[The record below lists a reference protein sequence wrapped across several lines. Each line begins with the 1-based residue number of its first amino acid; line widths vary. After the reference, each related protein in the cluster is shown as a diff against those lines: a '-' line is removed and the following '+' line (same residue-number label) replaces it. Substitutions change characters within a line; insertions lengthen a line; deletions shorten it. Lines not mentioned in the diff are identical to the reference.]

1 MRNEKEMNEARRL
14 ATVASSVVQVEE
26 RTSANTSGPLKCVLF
41 KFSRLLSLFF
51 SIFCCCSQLESSMLG
66 FSHC

>member
-26 RTSANTSGPLKCVLF
+26 RTSANTWPLKCVLF

-51 SIFCCCSQLESSMLG
+51 SIFC
-66 FSHC
+66 